1 MAWLAAGGLLAVV
14 ATIGCGNQYQPVI
27 TPIQPT
33 GPAGQPTAYALVTS
47 EPQYNLLDVP
57 ADNPCILDS
66 TQAAP
71 YPPKA
76 YTDPG
81 VATLID
87 TSGDSIMNTALIG
100 NGPINMGMDPTGGL
114 AYVPNCD
121 GTMSYVEANSTLQT
135 NQIKTSTFLN
145 TYNGAKLYAVPNN
158 VLAMNGTI
166 FVTEK
171 GHNAIAEMSADA
183 PPALEQEIPVAP
195 ALINLVGIDDA
206 QRIYAIS
213 QGNSSTGGNLAWGAC
228 SNPSSVTTNG
238 EADGLDLLISTTDKV
253 TSVANQSI
261 SSRLPLGVCPVYG
274 VMSSNGERAFI
285 MNRGSGTVTV
295 IDAQKNA
302 IDTTNNGY
310 LTGNGTINLCPGQ
323 STCNAGPVFADTYN
337 NGQLMVTA
345 NYDNNTISVIDI
357 SQDVYGNDSATF
369 GKILATIP
377 VGEHPAALSIL
388 QSDTNPRVYVADQ
401 GTTTTGGSTTTYND
415 DGAVT
420 IVNLNNDS
428 VIKTISLNMNPREI
442 ASVYNYPTGKVLVAG
457 PNSPF
462 VTVIRTD
469 TDTLDTTIEV
479 QGNITGLRTSTQY
492 AGASS
497 GVLTNNSIIE
507 SHAPGSGEP

>member
-14 ATIGCGNQYQPVI
+14 ATLGCGNQYQPVI

-47 EPQYNLLDVP
+47 EPHYNLLNVP
-57 ADNPCILDS
+57 ADNPCILSNS
-66 TQAAP
+66 TTLSAA
-71 YPPKA
+71 A

-121 GTMSYVEANSTLQT
+121 GTMSYVEANTTLQT
-135 NQIKTSTFLN
+135 NKIQTSTFLN
-145 TYNGAKLYAVPNN
+145 SYQGASLFAVPNN

-171 GHNAIAEMSADA
+171 GHNAIAEMSANA
-183 PPALEQEIPVAP
+183 PPALVQEIPVAP
-195 ALINLVGIDDA
+195 ALINMVGINDA

-213 QGNSSTGGNLAWGAC
+213 QGNSSSGGNLAWGAC
-228 SNPSSVTTNG
+228 SNPSSVTTDG

-302 IDTTNNGY
+302 IDPTNNGY
-310 LTGNGTINLCPGQ
+310 LTGNGTINLCNGQ
-323 STCNAGPVFADTYN
+323 SPCDAGPVYADIYG
-337 NGQLMVTA
+337 NGQLLVTA

-357 SQDVYGNDSATF
+357 SQDVYGNDSPTF
-369 GKILATIP
+369 GKVLATVK
-377 VGEHPAALSIL
+377 VGMHPAALSVL

-401 GTTTTGGSTTTYND
+401 GTITGSGSNATYND

-420 IVNLNNDS
+420 IVNLNNYS
-428 VIKTISLNMNPREI
+428 IIKTMDLDMNPREI
-442 ASVYNYPTGKVLVAG
+442 ASIYNYPVGKVLVTG

-492 AGASS
+492 AGASTS
-497 GVLTNNSIIE
+497 VLTNNNIIE